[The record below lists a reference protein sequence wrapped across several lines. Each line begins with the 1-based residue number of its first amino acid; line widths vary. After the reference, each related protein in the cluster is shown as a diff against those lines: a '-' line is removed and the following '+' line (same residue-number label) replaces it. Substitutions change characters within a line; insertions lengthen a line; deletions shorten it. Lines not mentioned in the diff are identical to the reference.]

1 MGRPPQLITVE
12 PRGDVA
18 CVRLRSHQLDEPE
31 VLALAEELL
40 SLISDDSCRKMVLSL
55 GPGQVDCLYSVFLA
69 KLVTL
74 QRKLHEHGGALKIV
88 EASPDTLNIF
98 RACKLLDWFDFV
110 GDRATAVAALAQ
122 NPPGRANQPSTGSPV
137 R

>member
-69 KLVTL
+69 KLVMVRRRL
-74 QRKLHEHGGALKIV
+74 IELGGQLKIA
-88 EASPDTLNIF
+88 EALPATIGIFEACHLKEYFEFYPDVDSAIASF
-98 RACKLLDWFDFV
+98 QK
-110 GDRATAVAALAQ
+110 
-122 NPPGRANQPSTGSPV
+122 
-137 R
+137 